1 MAYCLAQAA
10 KGVELL
16 QSRDVY
22 VRKRPLAR
30 APVANKLLY
39 ACLRL
44 GHKLRLLVSY
54 AASSSNQTHLLGL
67 ADTCNVCET
76 ARWLAIRLA
85 P

>member
-22 VRKRPLAR
+22 VRKSPSTC
-30 APVANKLLY
+30 
-39 ACLRL
+39 ACGKQAALRL

-54 AASSSNQTHLLGL
+54 AASSSNQTHLSGL

-76 ARWLAIRLA
+76 ARWPAIRLA

>member
-22 VRKRPLAR
+22 VRKILAR